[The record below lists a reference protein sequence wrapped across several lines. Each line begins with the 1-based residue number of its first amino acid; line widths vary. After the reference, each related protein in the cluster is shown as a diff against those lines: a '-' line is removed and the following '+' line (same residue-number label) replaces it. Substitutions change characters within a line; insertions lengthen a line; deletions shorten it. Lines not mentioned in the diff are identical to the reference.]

1 MKSEL
6 IKENFHLIDNV
17 KLISNENSLL
27 FNELLK
33 QSNNLSNLDISLLDI
48 DINLINRIKKYAS
61 VKYIV
66 KKNFNDDDKIL
77 EILSEIVQDLKN
89 IELEQRIIDLESKF
103 SKDLSEKTFNELK
116 ELKKLQKIN

>member
-6 IKENFHLIDNV
+6 IKENFYLIDNV

-27 FNELLK
+27 FKELLK

-66 KKNFNDDDKIL
+66 KKNFDDNDKIL

>member
-27 FNELLK
+27 FKKLLK

-66 KKNFNDDDKIL
+66 KKNFNDNDKIL

>member
-66 KKNFNDDDKIL
+66 KKYFNDNDKIL

>member
-1 MKSEL
+1 MGRGIHRGLLTHEELNKSL
-6 IKENFHLIDNV
+6 RKR
-17 KLISNENSLL
+17 
-27 FNELLK
+27 
-33 QSNNLSNLDISLLDI
+33 NLSNLDISLLDI

-66 KKNFNDDDKIL
+66 KKYFNDNDKIL